1 MQCKTCVPVLVCVSE
16 SSDVAIG
23 SFRLPGTRGLSLQQC
38 WTASSLRLL
47 LQPGQGAEQLPD
59 RRPGCP
65 RLLLLHRGL
74 AGEESTAPFSCCHTL
89 SVRAT
94 GLAPVYTGRG
104 ERLELTHP
112 VTTWLNSSRRSHS
125 EWGANGGRGRCGGV
139 EIRLPG
145 PARLALS
152 LTTG

>member
-23 SFRLPGTRGLSLQQC
+23 SFRLLGIRGRAV
-38 WTASSLRLL
+38 TAAPALVTSVC
-47 LQPGQGAEQLPD
+47 
-59 RRPGCP
+59 RP
-65 RLLLLHRGL
+65 
-74 AGEESTAPFSCCHTL
+74 A
-89 SVRAT
+89 
-94 GLAPVYTGRG
+94 
-104 ERLELTHP
+104 
-112 VTTWLNSSRRSHS
+112 
-125 EWGANGGRGRCGGV
+125 RCGGV